1 MLLIECLILHRQF
14 SVLFDILLA
23 GFEFVK
29 DAQIFPLLECL
40 ARIALPHGRMCTYKP
55 QNLSECSIRLVTMT
69 IPTDPVSRHQWNED
83 FERKLAAIYPKHGRV
98 VSAVTPSFLRIAR
111 LVIESGTVAR
121 ESAIRMRELCILQT
135 DLPVEGIY
143 YLGGVDLEGNWKEFT
158 QSEKERIAR
167 EAVYLACDVDG
178 FEDFRTF

>member
-1 MLLIECLILHRQF
+1 MTRVGSVSDHYSAPWFDYVEANTTHSVIHVVTSRKQF

-55 QNLSECSIRLVTMT
+55 QNLSECSIRLATMT

-83 FERKLAAIYPKHGRV
+83 FERKLATIFPKHGRV

-111 LVIESGTVAR
+111 
-121 ESAIRMRELCILQT
+121 M
-135 DLPVEGIY
+135 IY
-143 YLGGVDLEGNWKEFT
+143 YSTG
-158 QSEKERIAR
+158 I
-167 EAVYLACDVDG
+167 
-178 FEDFRTF
+178 